1 MTQTILCGWFLYLA
15 VLAGLMAASA
25 GPRTWLG
32 WLGGLAAGAALA
44 RVVVLWRPIAGVT
57 VDRGPLAGI
66 ELVALGM
73 EACALAAGLA
83 GLVAGRRQDTRLIA
97 LLLAGAA
104 VFPIALYFWR
114 PG

>member
-25 GPRTWLG
+25 GARTWLG
-32 WLGGLAAGAALA
+32 RLGGLAAGAALV
-44 RVVVLWRPIAGVT
+44 RVVLLWRPIGGVT
-57 VDRGPLAGI
+57 VDDGPLAGI
-66 ELVALGM
+66 ELITLGL
-73 EACALAAGLA
+73 EACVLVAGLA
-83 GLVAGRRQDTRLIA
+83 GLAAAPRQDTRLIA

-104 VFPIALYFWR
+104 VFPIALYFWQ